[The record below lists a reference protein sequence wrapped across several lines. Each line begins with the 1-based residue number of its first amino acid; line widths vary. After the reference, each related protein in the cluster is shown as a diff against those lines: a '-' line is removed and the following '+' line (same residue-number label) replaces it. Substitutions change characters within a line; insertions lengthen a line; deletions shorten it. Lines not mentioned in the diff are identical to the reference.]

1 MGAVSLLTQLD
12 NFKLSLI
19 DEPDSFMKAHGTLIR
34 RSPLTETSLIVHWCT
49 HENGI
54 VKTVAKGARRPKSP
68 FAGKLDLFYLC
79 EVEIHPARSG
89 DLHIL
94 KDLTIER
101 PRLGLR
107 RNYLQTLAASYF
119 VKLIDQV
126 AEAETPLP
134 ELADLL
140 DRGLNYLEDH
150 DADER
155 SLVHFEKQLGTF
167 LGVLEPGI
175 EPIRS
180 IREHFGNI
188 PPQRDELMQRI

>member
-1 MGAVSLLTQLD
+1 METDSVLTQLEI
-12 NFKLSLI
+12 FKLSLI
-19 DEPDSFMKAHGTLIR
+19 NIPESRMKAHGTLIR
-34 RSPLTETSLIVHWCT
+34 RSRLTETSLIVHWCT

-54 VKTVAKGARRPKSP
+54 VKTVAKGALRPKSP
-68 FAGKLDLFYLC
+68 FAGRLDLFYLC

-89 DLHIL
+89 DLHLL
-94 KDLTIER
+94 KDLRIER

-107 RNYLQTLAASYF
+107 RNYLQTLAAAYF
-119 VKLIDQV
+119 VKWIDQV

-150 DADER
+150 DADLRAIE
-155 SLVHFEKQLGTF
+155 HFERQLGTF

-175 EPIRS
+175 DPIRS
-180 IREHFGNI
+180 IREHFGNV
-188 PPQRDELMQRI
+188 PPQREELIQRF

>member
-1 MGAVSLLTQLD
+1 MGVVSVPTQLEF
-12 NFKLSLI
+12 FKLSLTNG
-19 DEPDSFMKAHGTLIR
+19 PDSFMKTRGTLIR
-34 RSPLTETSLIVHWCT
+34 RSQLTETSLIVHWCT

-54 VKTVAKGARRPKSP
+54 VKAVAKGARRPKSP

-79 EVEIHPARSG
+79 ELEIHPARSG

-119 VKLIDQV
+119 VKLIDLV
-126 AEAETPLP
+126 AEDGTPLP

-150 DADER
+150 DADQR
-155 SLVHFEKQLGTF
+155 AIVHFERQLTES
-167 LGVLEPGI
+167 LGVLEPGR
-175 EPIRS
+175 EPVRS
-180 IREHFGNI
+180 IREHFGNV
-188 PPQRDELMQRI
+188 PPQREELMQRI

>member
-1 MGAVSLLTQLD
+1 
-12 NFKLSLI
+12 
-19 DEPDSFMKAHGTLIR
+19 MKARGTLIR

-79 EVEIHPARSG
+79 EIEVHPAKKG

-94 KDLTIER
+94 KELKLER

-107 RNYLQTLAASYF
+107 KNYLQTLAASYF
-119 VKLIDQV
+119 VKLVDRV
-126 AEAETPLP
+126 SEPETPLP
-134 ELADLL
+134 EIADLL
-140 DRGLNYLEDH
+140 DRGLNFLEDN
-150 DADER
+150 DADWR
-155 SLVHFEKQLGTF
+155 AVNHFEKQLAQF
-167 LGVLEPGI
+167 LGVVEPGV

-180 IREHFGNI
+180 LGDIFGKM
-188 PPQRDELMQRI
+188 PDQRGELEGRLG

>member
-1 MGAVSLLTQLD
+1 
-12 NFKLSLI
+12 
-19 DEPDSFMKAHGTLIR
+19 MKARGTLIR

-79 EVEIHPARSG
+79 EIEVHPAKKG

-94 KDLTIER
+94 KELKLER

-107 RNYLQTLAASYF
+107 KNYMQTLAASYF
-119 VKLIDQV
+119 VKLVDRV
-126 AEAETPLP
+126 SEPETPLP
-134 ELADLL
+134 EIADLL
-140 DRGLNYLEDH
+140 DRGLNFLEEN
-150 DADER
+150 DADWR
-155 SLVHFEKQLGTF
+155 AVNHFEKQLAQF
-167 LGVLEPGI
+167 LGVVEPGV

-180 IREHFGNI
+180 LGDIFGKM
-188 PPQRDELMQRI
+188 PDQRGELEGRLG

>member
-1 MGAVSLLTQLD
+1 
-12 NFKLSLI
+12 
-19 DEPDSFMKAHGTLIR
+19 MKARGTLIR

-79 EVEIHPARSG
+79 EIEVHPAKKG

-94 KDLTIER
+94 KELKLER

-107 RNYLQTLAASYF
+107 KNYLQTLAASYF
-119 VKLIDQV
+119 VKLVDRV
-126 AEAETPLP
+126 SEPETPLP
-134 ELADLL
+134 EIADLL
-140 DRGLNYLEDH
+140 DRGLNFLEEN
-150 DADER
+150 DADWR
-155 SLVHFEKQLGTF
+155 AVNHFEKQLAQF
-167 LGVLEPGI
+167 LGVIEPGV

-180 IREHFGNI
+180 LGDIFGKM
-188 PPQRDELMQRI
+188 PDQRGELEGRLG

>member
-1 MGAVSLLTQLD
+1 
-12 NFKLSLI
+12 
-19 DEPDSFMKAHGTLIR
+19 MKARGTLIR

-79 EVEIHPARSG
+79 EIEVHPAKKG

-94 KDLTIER
+94 KELKLER

-107 RNYLQTLAASYF
+107 KNYLQTLAASYF
-119 VKLIDQV
+119 VKLVDRV
-126 AEAETPLP
+126 SEPETPLP
-134 ELADLL
+134 EIADLL
-140 DRGLNYLEDH
+140 DRGLNFLEEN
-150 DADER
+150 DADWR
-155 SLVHFEKQLGTF
+155 AVNHFEKQLAQF
-167 LGVLEPGI
+167 LGVVEPGV

-180 IREHFGNI
+180 LGDIFGKM
-188 PPQRDELMQRI
+188 PDQRGELEGRLG

>member
-1 MGAVSLLTQLD
+1 MGVVSVPTQLEF
-12 NFKLSLI
+12 FKLSLTNG
-19 DEPDSFMKAHGTLIR
+19 PDSFMKTRGTLIR
-34 RSPLTETSLIVHWCT
+34 RSQLTETSLIVHWCT

-54 VKTVAKGARRPKSP
+54 VKAVAKGARRPKSP

-79 EVEIHPARSG
+79 ELEIHPARSG

-119 VKLIDQV
+119 VKLIDLV
-126 AEAETPLP
+126 AEDGTPLP
-134 ELADLL
+134 ELANLL

-150 DADER
+150 DADQR
-155 SLVHFEKQLGTF
+155 AIVHFERQLSES
-167 LGVLEPGI
+167 LGVLEPGR
-175 EPIRS
+175 EPVRS
-180 IREHFGNI
+180 IREHFGNV
-188 PPQRDELMQRI
+188 PPQREELMQRI